1 MSTKYTVSNGGRL
14 TFGGWKKKGRQR
26 FAEINGFIKA
36 ARKTPE
42 SKAAEAWALEQLR
55 IKYKTAEKR
64 SKKAKK
70 VAAVEEE
77 DEWDDLGVQQ
87 DLDEVQDDFSSDEEE
102 ED

>member
-14 TFGGWKKKGRQR
+14 TFGGWNKKGRKR
-26 FAEINGFIKA
+26 WEEVKNILKE
-36 ARKTPE
+36 ARKTTE
-42 SKAAEAWALEQLR
+42 SKAAEDWALEQLR

-70 VAAVEEE
+70 VAAEEEE
-77 DEWDDLGVQQ
+77 DEWDDLEIEQ
-87 DLDEVQDDFSSDEEE
+87 DMDEVQDDFSSDEEE